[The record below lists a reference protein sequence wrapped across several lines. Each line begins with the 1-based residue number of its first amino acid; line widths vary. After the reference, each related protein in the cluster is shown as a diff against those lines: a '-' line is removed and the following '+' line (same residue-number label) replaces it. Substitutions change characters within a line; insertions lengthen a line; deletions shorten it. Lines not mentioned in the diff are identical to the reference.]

1 MKKLSNR
8 KYLGHPIYLSATIFF
23 LIHIL
28 RIAFYLGTLMASV
41 TEIIQ
46 KADGLDFYDAEI
58 VSKGQIEVFAYN
70 NIGKFSQSLN
80 SYISLVLDENTESLH
95 DFIPHFWLALQSDCQ
110 YDWGKEVWACRV
122 RLELFRQ

>member
-1 MKKLSNR
+1 
-8 KYLGHPIYLSATIFF
+8 
-23 LIHIL
+23 
-28 RIAFYLGTLMASV
+28 MASV

-80 SYISLVLDENTESLH
+80 SYIFLVFDEISKACMILSPISGLLYNLIVNTTGEKKYGLV
-95 DFIPHFWLALQSDCQ
+95 
-110 YDWGKEVWACRV
+110 G
-122 RLELFRQ
+122 